1 MIAWLAALAVSLG
14 FVAALIARAKGRSF
28 VLWLAYGALLGV
40 IAVPHALLL
49 RDRHDEQGW
58 QFSRFGFPGRDR
70 ACPHCGATVYAEAVV
85 CRRCRQPLYDD
96 AANVNGTPRDATRH
110 ASAVAASATSTVGG
124 STNSAGFAWLDDA
137 FARMATDNGSP
148 IAEQR
153 RDSRAAR
160 EDDLSAPDPALG
172 RGRGESAFTTAS
184 AGADKRAGGDA
195 WVPVDFSPATHGDVR
210 FDRRESAGLRHAS
223 RVVAAALIAA
233 VVIFVAWRAAPLLP
247 ELLTWAALDRR
258 FESVGG
264 DVPAIVA
271 APDTPQPSRGPEA
284 PPLRPAV
291 PDGDVSVSAPPMDDV
306 ASTKKAEPEPKID
319 EPMPPMA
326 DAPPVQ
332 EATRPAPDPELP
344 TPRGDETEAPQPE
357 TDVTTSS
364 TFIAAVEKA
373 LRESGGGTRSSRPAS
388 PASGGVTASGEIVA
402 MVQQRLRQRGYNP
415 GTADGRAGPQTQM
428 AIRAFQRDV
437 GMKPDGEIDIVLLQ
451 RLGIVGEQ
459 IFVFGR

>member
-49 RDRHDEQGW
+49 RDRRDEQGW

-96 AANVNGTPRDATRH
+96 AADVTGTRRDAASH
-110 ASAVAASATSTVGG
+110 ASAAAASTTSTVGG
-124 STNSAGFAWLDDA
+124 SANSAGFAWLDDA
-137 FARMATDNGSP
+137 FARMATDSDSP
-148 IAEQR
+148 SAEPR

-160 EDDLSAPDPALG
+160 EDDPSAPDPTLG
-172 RGRGESAFTTAS
+172 RGRGGSAFTTAS
-184 AGADKRAGGDA
+184 AGTGRKAGGDA
-195 WVPVDFSPATHGDVR
+195 WVPMDFSPAAHGDVR
-210 FDRRESAGLRHAS
+210 FDRREPVGLRHAP

-233 VVIFVAWRAAPLLP
+233 VVLFVAWRAAPILP

-258 FESVGG
+258 FEPSAGG
-264 DVPAIVA
+264 APAGVATPDVP
-271 APDTPQPSRGPEA
+271 QPPRGPETL
-284 PPLRPAV
+284 PPQPAV
-291 PDGDVSVSAPPMDDV
+291 PGGDASVSAPPMDDV

-373 LRESGGGTRSSRPAS
+373 LRESGGVTRSSRPAS
-388 PASGGVTASGEIVA
+388 PASGGVTASGEIVI
-402 MVQQRLRQRGYNP
+402 MVQKRLRQRGYNP

-428 AIRAFQRDV
+428 AIRAFQRDA